1 MALAAQQADLTSGGP
16 LSLERLLTFAPAP
29 GSERALAPP
38 SPKPRPSPLA
48 RASLWAQLPEAEP
61 AQPWSPSTRLALAD
75 FLRGAAHQHGALSPT
90 QALTRPKPWG
100 EDAYQEGGAAS
111 SMWMAHAGQ
120 TSPICAL
127 GLSAGS
133 TSSPGVSPCQPP
145 EQIQDRTRASGC
157 STLPRVR
164 LYLPVLRRR

>member
-16 LSLERLLTFAPAP
+16 LSLERPLTFGPAP

-90 QALTRPKPWG
+90 QALSSVHLCRGPAPADLGYSKERQHRRPIYLNI
-100 EDAYQEGGAAS
+100 YQRYKE
-111 SMWMAHAGQ
+111 
-120 TSPICAL
+120 
-127 GLSAGS
+127 
-133 TSSPGVSPCQPP
+133 
-145 EQIQDRTRASGC
+145 
-157 STLPRVR
+157 
-164 LYLPVLRRR
+164 